1 MLAIQAGAL
10 LTQMAQGGVVE
21 LGPGEDTTLADLV
34 AAGLVVPAPD
44 TSDDERRLADA
55 RRALAELHAF
65 RSGQVGAP
73 DAAGL
78 EEKRLRTLILD
89 LAEKTSRANGAA
101 RVRVAGGAPYRTAP
115 DSEALYVLTYH
126 ARALLSDLAPRLSR
140 VGRLTLDEFREHM
153 NVLRQ
158 VVAHRARRAS
168 AMLGSMVQCA
178 PPDASDGAIRSA
190 AVGLAARNEPEH
202 EVVGRWSV
210 LVKSL
215 MEADAQ
221 DDTHS
226 REWSVDQEVAAAEAM
241 ILVTPDLS
249 TLGAGSAIEAHRRR
263 IHLLSTHCGGN
274 PEDAL
279 DATVLL
285 VSAGGAIPEAA
296 DIATRAQWLGAPLS
310 LTAALVARSSPS
322 PNPAELVAQIHGQ
335 LVQAQEGQSE
345 AERTTASVLLALA
358 GHDPAA
364 MVQRTRDLRAY
375 LARFAP
381 SGMLVQAALLALLPV
396 DLAEALDLLRLASSE
411 LQGHRLGGG
420 GAEALTLAV
429 KLLMQTALLAR
440 GAEGDPEE
448 CAGFVRF
455 DQLALANLGTAGLA
469 SQVPLSL
476 AALTA
481 FHRPALDAALYYQET
496 HQPTHSPYVHS
507 HSHSRSRGGSWG

>member
-1 MLAIQAGAL
+1 
-10 LTQMAQGGVVE
+10 
-21 LGPGEDTTLADLV
+21 
-34 AAGLVVPAPD
+34 
-44 TSDDERRLADA
+44 
-55 RRALAELHAF
+55 
-65 RSGQVGAP
+65 
-73 DAAGL
+73 
-78 EEKRLRTLILD
+78 
-89 LAEKTSRANGAA
+89 
-101 RVRVAGGAPYRTAP
+101 
-115 DSEALYVLTYH
+115 
-126 ARALLSDLAPRLSR
+126 
-140 VGRLTLDEFREHM
+140 
-153 NVLRQ
+153 
-158 VVAHRARRAS
+158 
-168 AMLGSMVQCA
+168 
-178 PPDASDGAIRSA
+178 
-190 AVGLAARNEPEH
+190 
-202 EVVGRWSV
+202 
-210 LVKSL
+210 
-215 MEADAQ
+215 
-221 DDTHS
+221 
-226 REWSVDQEVAAAEAM
+226 
-241 ILVTPDLS
+241 
-249 TLGAGSAIEAHRRR
+249 
-263 IHLLSTHCGGN
+263 
-274 PEDAL
+274 
-279 DATVLL
+279 
-285 VSAGGAIPEAA
+285 
-296 DIATRAQWLGAPLS
+296 
-310 LTAALVARSSPS
+310 VARSSPS